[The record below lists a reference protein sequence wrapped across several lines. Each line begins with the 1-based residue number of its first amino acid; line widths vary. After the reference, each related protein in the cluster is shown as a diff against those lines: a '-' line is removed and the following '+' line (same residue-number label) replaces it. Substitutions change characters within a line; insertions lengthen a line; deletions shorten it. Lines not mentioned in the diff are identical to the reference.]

1 MILNKNNLNTT
12 IHLID
17 LLIKLNQVDSI
28 TIKKND
34 NWDFVFFTDS
44 AFDGSLIGIDYDD
57 LTMGE
62 EPEENVINVYVTGT
76 QELIP
81 FFCKGN

>member
-1 MILNKNNLNTT
+1 
-12 IHLID
+12 
-17 LLIKLNQVDSI
+17 
-28 TIKKND
+28 
-34 NWDFVFFTDS
+34 
-44 AFDGSLIGIDYDD
+44 
-57 LTMGE
+57 MGE